1 MHNTQ
6 TRTYGTESKG
16 HQYMHG
22 PSVLTK
28 PAKTSL
34 RHRLHAGVNAGGAAK
49 RNDASSHGAPSSAA
63 GAVPGVY
70 GIGLGAVGSVDVE
83 LSREPLDSDWDA
95 FVDATPGGHQLQTS
109 MWGRV
114 KATEGWRPVRL
125 RAWRDGELV
134 GGAQLL
140 VWPTR
145 LGAIGYCPRG
155 PLLHKDD
162 HDTLW
167 ALLDALAKVARSD
180 RILYLKVQPPAGRE
194 HMEPVLRELGFVA
207 GDMQAA
213 PIATVR
219 IDLRRP
225 AEEILASMRSAT
237 RQKIR
242 KATRKGIV
250 VREAGASGLA
260 AFGDVLAATGR
271 RQGFAPYP
279 VEYYAEILRQF
290 GDGHRAG
297 LLLAEYDGEVL
308 SGAVIV
314 GYGDTVVYKM
324 GGWSGDSTGP
334 RPNEL
339 MHWQAMQW
347 AKERGYRYY
356 DFDGIS
362 PTVARAAL
370 AGEELPEAGH
380 SGPTFFK
387 LGFGG
392 EVALYPPTYDRSY
405 HPLLALPARIAAP
418 RLNHFQALA
427 HRLQGRVP
435 IKGGD

>member
-1 MHNTQ
+1 MH
-6 TRTYGTESKG
+6 
-16 HQYMHG
+16 
-22 PSVLTK
+22 SVVEG
-28 PAKTSL
+28 AGVHSVGVE
-34 RHRLHAGVNAGGAAK
+34 RAGVNSIALEV
-49 RNDASSHGAPSSAA
+49 ST
-63 GAVPGVY
+63 V
-70 GIGLGAVGSVDVE
+70 GLD
-83 LSREPLDSDWDA
+83 PDWDG
-95 FVDATPGGHQLQTS
+95 FVDTAPGGHHLQS
-109 MWGRV
+109 GLWAQV
-114 KATEGWRPVRL
+114 KAREGWHPVRL
-125 RAWRDGELV
+125 LARRGDELV

-140 VWPTR
+140 VRPTR

-155 PLLHKDD
+155 PLLSEDD
-162 HDTLW
+162 PATLG
-167 ALLDALAKVARSD
+167 ALLDALAKLARHE
-180 RILYLKVQPPAGRE
+180 RILYVKVQPPAGRE
-194 HMEPVLRELGFVA
+194 DMVPILREHGFVA

-213 PIATVR
+213 PVATVR
-219 IDLRRP
+219 IDLRAP
-225 AEEILASMRSAT
+225 VEEILANMRSAT

-250 VREAGASGLA
+250 VRAAGASGLA
-260 AFGDVLAATGR
+260 AFGEVLAATGR

-290 GDGHRAG
+290 GDGQRAT
-297 LLLAEYDGEVL
+297 LLLAEHEGEVL

-314 GYGDTVVYKM
+314 GFGDTVVYKM
-324 GGWSGDSTGP
+324 GGWSGDSTAP

-362 PTVARAAL
+362 PSVARAVL

-380 SGPTFFK
+380 RGPTFFK

-392 EVALYPPTYDRSY
+392 EVALFPCTYDRSF
-405 HPLLALPARIAAP
+405 HRLLALPARVAAP

-427 HRLQGRVP
+427 HRLQGRVAVEA
-435 IKGGD
+435 GA